1 MTKDAL
7 SGGMLTLCSSM
18 MVFAQTAET
27 ELVSPSA
34 IQDNSFIVEEAFNQ
48 ESGVVQHI
56 FNLVHFNK
64 PQEDFVFTFTQE
76 WPIFSS
82 LHQMSFTI
90 PHAFLNSNA
99 INGFGDVLINYRYQ
113 LLTQDQWA
121 AAAPRL
127 SIILPTGNSDKGI
140 GTGVVGLQVN
150 VPVSKRLSESL
161 IMHFNAGATLL
172 PGVRSTD
179 ALSSRM
185 NHTLIAYNLASSIV
199 WLAHSNYNIL
209 LEYAESFLNEI
220 DEHGNVISF
229 TDVSLNPGLRFAVN
243 IPALQIVPGVS
254 MPINISRGN
263 TRVGTFL
270 YLSFEHPF

>member
-1 MTKDAL
+1 
-7 SGGMLTLCSSM
+7 M
-18 MVFAQTAET
+18 MIFAQTAET
-27 ELVSPSA
+27 ELVSPPA

-48 ESGVVQHI
+48 ESGMVQHI
-56 FNLVHFNK
+56 FNLVRFNK
-64 PQEDFVFTFTQE
+64 PQEDFIFTFTQE

-90 PHAFLNSNA
+90 PYAFLNSNA
-99 INGFGDVLINYRYQ
+99 INDFGDVLINYRYQ

-150 VPVSKRLSESL
+150 LPVSKRLSESF
-161 IMHFNAGATLL
+161 IVHFNAGATLL
-172 PGVRSTD
+172 PSVRSTD
-179 ALSSRM
+179 AFGSEVR
-185 NHTLIAYNLASSIV
+185 HTLTAYNLASSII
-199 WLAHSNYNIL
+199 WLAQSNYNIL
-209 LEYAESFLNEI
+209 LEYAESFSNEI
-220 DEHGNVISF
+220 DEYGSVISF
-229 TDVSLNPGLRFAVN
+229 TDVSINPGLRFAVN
-243 IPALQIVPGVS
+243 MPDLQIVPGVS